1 MFSFITV
8 CDETIP
14 SSPRSRFYQYVYE
27 FNQPSGF
34 CLMIAFL
41 ISSYVKMNIDHG
53 TAGNQCKMCN
63 GRVPKT
69 VFKAGVY
76 TKVAPRT
83 VSNNKPKFMK
93 SFCKTCWKRESFL
106 VLQINKSA
114 HWTMMME
121 MKYAHCAYY
130 KAELW

>member
-1 MFSFITV
+1 
-8 CDETIP
+8 
-14 SSPRSRFYQYVYE
+14 
-27 FNQPSGF
+27 
-34 CLMIAFL
+34 
-41 ISSYVKMNIDHG
+41 MNIDHG

-93 SFCKTCWKRESFL
+93 SFCKPCWKRESFSRLANQQIGPLDDDDGDEVRALRVFQSRTL
-106 VLQINKSA
+106 VVLVR
-114 HWTMMME
+114 
-121 MKYAHCAYY
+121 
-130 KAELW
+130 